1 MLRRVLWVQFVVG
14 RYFHITSALK
24 PQSVFNLLKLWEDHN
39 VIQAVIGVGISA
51 TTFSTGGQI
60 SYCWYLGKIFLGMVV
75 CYRLV
80 LLQSLQTIDANWDFL
95 SIPTLIDPG
104 RGPELGHIS
113 GISGTQLL
121 WRHGP
126 KWLKITA
133 HIDWHRVEPMFWV
146 GIRRTSNA
154 FNSTSLACWDHSA
167 VCCKNVLTTLRLA
180 SSLTLELELVVL
192 DGLA

>member
-1 MLRRVLWVQFVVG
+1 MWFKQSLVLAFLPLLSVLGAKYLIVG
-14 RYFHITSALK
+14 TL
-24 PQSVFNLLKLWEDHN
+24 E
-39 VIQAVIGVGISA
+39 
-51 TTFSTGGQI
+51 
-60 SYCWYLGKIFLGMVV
+60 KIYLGMVV

-113 GISGTQLL
+113 AIIGTQLL

-133 HIDWHRVEPMFWV
+133 HTDWHRVEPMFWV